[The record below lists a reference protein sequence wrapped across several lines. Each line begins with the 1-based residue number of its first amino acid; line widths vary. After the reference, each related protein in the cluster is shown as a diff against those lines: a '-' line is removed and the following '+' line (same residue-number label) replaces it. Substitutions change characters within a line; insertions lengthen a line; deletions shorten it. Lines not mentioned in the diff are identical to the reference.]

1 MDDDELI
8 ARLAQGDDAAL
19 RELFA
24 RHAPWLATRLRT
36 ILSAND
42 VEDVLQ
48 ETFLA
53 AWRGAAM
60 YEARGAAGGWLW
72 VIARRQAGMWLR
84 GRGPGEAGAQVLD
97 GMPATQDVAQAA
109 VACADLAAARESL
122 GSDGGPDRE
131 VWRLLFVEDRPVA
144 QVAAVLGIPA
154 GTVKSRAF
162 RIRRQMRRAL
172 AGRSMAQGGS

>member
-1 MDDDELI
+1 M
-8 ARLAQGDDAAL
+8 
-19 RELFA
+19 
-24 RHAPWLATRLRT
+24 
-36 ILSAND
+36 LSAND

-84 GRGPGEAGAQVLD
+84 GRGPDAADAQLLTEL
-97 GMPATQDVAQAA
+97 PAAQDVAQAA
-109 VACADLAAARESL
+109 VACADLATARESL
-122 GSDGGPDRE
+122 GRDGGPDRE
-131 VWRLLFVEDRPVA
+131 VWRLLFVEDQPVA
-144 QVAAVLGIPA
+144 QVAAVLGVPA

-172 AGRSMAQGGS
+172 TGRAMQGGS

>member
-1 MDDDELI
+1 M
-8 ARLAQGDDAAL
+8 
-19 RELFA
+19 
-24 RHAPWLATRLRT
+24 
-36 ILSAND
+36 LSAND

-72 VIARRQAGMWLR
+72 VIARRQALTWLR
-84 GRGPGEAGAQVLD
+84 GRGPDEEDAQVLA
-97 GMPATQDVAQAA
+97 MLPAAQDVAQAA
-109 VACADLAAARESL
+109 TTRVDLAAAQESL

-131 VWRLLFVEDRPVA
+131 VWRLLFVEDRPIA
-144 QVAAVLGIPA
+144 QVAALLGIPA

-172 AGRSMAQGGS
+172 TGRLTAQRGS